1 MSFSTNLLGRI
12 ACAATIALTVCT
24 LVCGQDQRQD
34 DQTDVIRINTELVQT
49 GVMVFDKRGR
59 FVDGL
64 TPEQF
69 ELRVDGKPVQFSSFD
84 RVTAWTAE
92 EERQV
97 LASATGAAK
106 ADAARNVAP
115 GTSPRGR
122 TIIFF
127 IDDLHLSLDSLA
139 RTRGALNRFLD
150 REMTSLDQ
158 VAFTSASGQIGFLQQ
173 LTDNKAVLRAAL
185 ARIKPVPDVVRD
197 MDQPPMTEFL
207 AIKILNGDR
216 ESLDYYAEEY
226 LRRNRLRGIKRED
239 LYQTVKNR
247 ATQILFGLEDVT
259 TNSLNSLNNLLETV
273 ARIAGRKVVFFISDG
288 FYLDTKNS
296 MGAGNDRLRHVTD
309 RAARTGSVI
318 YTIDSRGLFAPI
330 ADATRDR
337 PFDPSGRLDRA
348 NVGEGVLSQEGLN
361 ALAGD
366 TGGRFLRNQNY
377 FDTWVA
383 RMLDET
389 SNYYLLAWRPPT
401 EEQKGGRFKRIEVS
415 IVGRP
420 DLTVRLPRGFMTEA
434 RTSAKSAKANAKL
447 SDTSTPDTPSV
458 RDILHNPHDP
468 HDPLPAANSPA
479 TALIAALGAPSARKG
494 LPTQLSVSFLDVPN
508 TGPVLTAATQLATD
522 VLSYGADG
530 KQTAAVDL
538 AGIILNDQGKQ
549 AGSFKTRLN
558 VNPSASAAAAQDSSV
573 IYTHKLPL
581 KPGIYQ
587 VRVAAR
593 DDQNGRVGSAAQW
606 IEIPDLASKHLTLS
620 SLLIGAQ
627 FVASGEKPA
636 TKNGEEQMQFSVDR
650 RFPRGSHLDFLT
662 IIYNAARGNNGAP
675 DLDAQVQISRNG
687 QAVITSPLRKVV
699 TDANAANTDL
709 TRIVYGADIGLQTL
723 PPGRYLL
730 QVNIFDLIAKA
741 NASRELSFEIE

>member
-1 MSFSTNLLGRI
+1 MLFSTNCSRRI
-12 ACAATIALTVCT
+12 ACATLLVLTTFV
-24 LVCGQDQRQD
+24 LVVCGQEPQD
-34 DQTDVIRINTELVQT
+34 EPADVIRINTELIQT

-64 TPEQF
+64 KPEQF
-69 ELRVDGKPVQFSSFD
+69 ELRVDGKLVQFSSFD

-97 LASATGAAK
+97 LAATASRPAK
-106 ADAARNVAP
+106 TGDAPRAP
-115 GTSPRGR
+115 LSTSPRGR

-127 IDDLHLSLDSLA
+127 VDDLHLSLDSLA
-139 RTRGALNRFLD
+139 RTRSALIHFLD
-150 REMTSLDQ
+150 REMSPLDQ

-185 ARIKPVPDVVRD
+185 ARIKPVPYVVRD
-197 MDQPPMTEFL
+197 NDQPPMTEFL

-226 LRRNRLRGIKRED
+226 LRRSPRPIRGMNKNAV
-239 LYQTVKNR
+239 YQNIKNR
-247 ATQILFGLEDVT
+247 ATQILLGLEDVT

-318 YTIDSRGLFAPI
+318 YTIDSRGLFSSMP
-330 ADATRDR
+330 DATGDR
-337 PFDPSGRLDRA
+337 PIDPTGRLDRA

-366 TGGRFLRNQNY
+366 SGGRFLKNQNY

-401 EEQKGGRFKRIEVS
+401 EEHKGGRFKRVEVS

-420 DLTVRLPRGFMTEA
+420 DLTVRLPRGFMSDA
-434 RTSAKSAKANAKL
+434 KTSPQAAAVKAKASDLAIPENPKNVAKGPEAGL
-447 SDTSTPDTPSV
+447 
-458 RDILHNPHDP
+458 L
-468 HDPLPAANSPA
+468 AAI
-479 TALIAALGAPSARKG
+479 TAPSARKG

-508 TGPVLTAATQLATD
+508 TGPVLTAATQLGTD
-522 VLSYGADG
+522 VLGYGADG
-530 KQTAAVDL
+530 KQMAAVDL
-538 AGIILNDQGKQ
+538 AGVILNDHGKQ
-549 AGSFKTRLN
+549 AGSFKTRVN
-558 VNPSASAAAAQDSSV
+558 VNPSAAAAASENSSV

-581 KPGIYQ
+581 KPGLYQ
-587 VRVAAR
+587 VRVAAQ
-593 DDQNGRVGSAAQW
+593 DDQSGRVGSAAQW
-606 IEIPDLASKHLTLS
+606 IEIPDLAAKRLTLS
-620 SLLIGAQ
+620 SLLMGVESIASRQQASAQ
-627 FVASGEKPA
+627 
-636 TKNGEEQMQFSVDR
+636 TGEEQIQFSVDHRFR
-650 RFPRGSHLDFLT
+650 RASHLNFLT
-662 IIYNAARGNNGAP
+662 IIYNAARSNNGAP
-675 DLDAQVQISRNG
+675 DLEAQLTISRDG

-699 TDANAANTDL
+699 TDANTDL
-709 TRIVYGADIGLQTL
+709 ARIVFGADIGLQTL

-730 QVNIFDLIAKA
+730 QVNISDRIAKT
-741 NASRELSFEIE
+741 NTSRELSFEID

>member
-1 MSFSTNLLGRI
+1 MSFSKNRLGHI
-12 ACAATIALTVCT
+12 ACAVLLGLTTFV
-24 LVCGQDQRQD
+24 LVTCGQERQD
-34 DQTDVIRINTELVQT
+34 EPADVIRVNTELIQT

-64 TPEQF
+64 KPEQF
-69 ELRVDGKPVQFSSFD
+69 ELRVDGKLVQFSSFD
-84 RVTAWTAE
+84 RVTAWSAE
-92 EERQV
+92 EEKQV
-97 LASATGAAK
+97 LAAA
-106 ADAARNVAP
+106 AP
-115 GTSPRGR
+115 GPAKTNDTARAPLSTSPRGR

-127 IDDLHLSLDSLA
+127 VDDLHLSLDSLT
-139 RTRGALNRFLD
+139 RTRAALIRFLD
-150 REMTSLDQ
+150 KEMTPLDQ

-185 ARIKPVPDVVRD
+185 ARIKPVPYVVTD
-197 MDQPPMTEFL
+197 LDQPPMTEFL

-226 LRRNRLRGIKRED
+226 LRRNRLRGVKRES

-247 ATQILFGLEDVT
+247 ATQIQVGLEDVT
-259 TNSLNSLNNLLETV
+259 ANSLNSLGNLLDTTG
-273 ARIAGRKVVFFISDG
+273 RIAGRKLIFFVSDG
-288 FYLDTKNS
+288 FYLDTKNGI
-296 MGAGNDRLRHVTD
+296 GAANDRLRRVTD

-318 YTIDSRGLFAPI
+318 YTIDARGLFAPI

-348 NVGEGVLSQEGLN
+348 NVGEGMQSQEGLN

-383 RMLDET
+383 RMLDE
-389 SNYYLLAWRPPT
+389 SSSYYLLAWRPPT

-420 DLTVRLPRGFMTEA
+420 DLTVRLPRGFMTDA
-434 RTSAKSAKANAKL
+434 KTSARAVEVKAKASDLAVPENPRALAKG
-447 SDTSTPDTPSV
+447 PE
-458 RDILHNPHDP
+458 
-468 HDPLPAANSPA
+468 AG
-479 TALIAALGAPSARKG
+479 LIAALSAPSARKG

-508 TGPVLTAATQLATD
+508 TGPVLTAATQLDTD
-522 VLSYGADG
+522 GLGYGADG
-530 KQTAAVDL
+530 KQMATVDL

-549 AGSFKTRLN
+549 AGSFSTRVN
-558 VNPSASAAAAQDSSV
+558 VNPSAAASAAQNSSL

-593 DDQNGRVGSAAQW
+593 DDQSGRAGSAAQW
-606 IEIPDLASKHLTLS
+606 IEIPDLATKRLTLS
-620 SLLIGAQ
+620 SLLIGGQ
-627 FVASGEKPA
+627 FIGSSQKQ
-636 TKNGEEQMQFSVDR
+636 NGEEQMQFSVDH
-650 RFPRGSHLDFLT
+650 RFRRGSHLNFLT
-662 IIYNAARGNNGAP
+662 MIYNAARVNNGAP
-675 DLDAQVQISRNG
+675 DLEAQLTISRNG
-687 QAVITSPLRKVV
+687 QAVITSPLRKVP
-699 TDANAANTDL
+699 TDVNTDL
-709 TRIVYGADIGLQTL
+709 VRIVYGADIGLQTL

-730 QVNIFDLIAKA
+730 QVNVSDRIAKK
-741 NASRELSFEIE
+741 NATQEISFEVE

>member
-1 MSFSTNLLGRI
+1 MSSSIARLSRI
-12 ACAATIALTVCT
+12 AFVVFLTLTVSV
-24 LVCGQDQRQD
+24 LIVCGQSERQD
-34 DQTDVIRINTELVQT
+34 DQDVVRINTELVQT
-49 GVMVFDKRGR
+49 GVMVFDKHGH

-64 TPEQF
+64 QPQQF

-97 LASATGAAK
+97 LAATTNAAK
-106 ADAARNVAP
+106 TGEAVTKAP
-115 GTSPRGR
+115 ASTSPRGR

-139 RTRGALNRFLD
+139 RTRGALNHFLD
-150 REMTSLDQ
+150 HEMTPLDQ

-173 LTDNKAVLRAAL
+173 ITDNKAVLRAAL
-185 ARIKPVPDVVRD
+185 ARVYPVPDVVRD

-226 LRRNRLRGIKRED
+226 LRRNRLRGIKREA
-239 LYQTVKNR
+239 LYETVKNR
-247 ATQILFGLEDVT
+247 ATQIQLGLEGVAAS
-259 TNSLNSLNNLLETV
+259 SLSSLENLLDTTG
-273 ARIAGRKVVFFISDG
+273 RIAGRKIIFFVSDG

-296 MGAGNDRLRHVTD
+296 TGAANDWLRRVID
-309 RAARTGSVI
+309 RATRGGSVI
-318 YTIDSRGLFAPI
+318 YTIDARGLFAPI

-420 DLTVRLPRGFMTEA
+420 DLTVRLPHGFLTEIK
-434 RTSAKSAKANAKL
+434 TSAKTAEVKPKL
-447 SDTSTPDTPSV
+447 PETAIPEIPKTSTNGPEG
-458 RDILHNPHDP
+458 
-468 HDPLPAANSPA
+468 
-479 TALIAALGAPSARKG
+479 ALIAALSAPSARKG
-494 LPTQLSVSFLDVPN
+494 LPTQLAVSFLDVPN
-508 TGPVLTAATQLATD
+508 TGLLLTAATQLATD
-522 VLSYGADG
+522 VLDYGADG

-538 AGIILNDQGKQ
+538 AGLVLNDHGKQ

-558 VNPSASAAAAQDSSV
+558 VNPSPVAAAKNPSV
-573 IYTHKLPL
+573 IYTHKLVL

-593 DDQNGRVGSAAQW
+593 DNKSGRVGSAAQW
-606 IEIPDLASKHLTLS
+606 IEIPDLATKRLTLS
-620 SLLIGAQ
+620 SLLIGVEPIGSSQTPA
-627 FVASGEKPA
+627 AAPSGV
-636 TKNGEEQMQFSVDR
+636 EQIQFSVDR
-650 RFPRGSHLDFLT
+650 RFRQGSHLNFLT
-662 IIYNAARGNNGAP
+662 IIYNAARGSNGMP
-675 DLDAQVQISRNG
+675 ELEAQILISHFG

-699 TDANAANTDL
+699 TDANTADTDL
-709 TRIVYGADIGLQTL
+709 ARIVYGANVGLQTL

-730 QVNIFDLIAKA
+730 QVNIFDRVAKS
-741 NASRELSFEIE
+741 NASREVSFEVE

>member
-1 MSFSTNLLGRI
+1 MPFSNNCPQRI
-12 ACAATIALTVCT
+12 AYATLLVLTTFVLVICA
-24 LVCGQDQRQD
+24 QERQD
-34 DQTDVIRINTELVQT
+34 EPADVVRINTELIQT
-49 GVMVFDKRGR
+49 GVMVFDKRGH

-64 TPEQF
+64 KPEQF
-69 ELRVDGKPVQFSSFD
+69 ELRVDGKLVQFSSFD

-97 LASATGAAK
+97 LAAAAPAPAK
-106 ADAARNVAP
+106 TDAAPRAP
-115 GTSPRGR
+115 LSTSARGR

-127 IDDLHLSLDSLA
+127 VDDLHLSFDSLR
-139 RTRGALNRFLD
+139 RTRAALIHVLD
-150 REMTSLDQ
+150 QEMTPLDQ

-185 ARIKPVPDVVRD
+185 ARIKPVPYVVRD
-197 MDQPPMTEFL
+197 NDQPPMTEYL
-207 AIKILNGDR
+207 AIKILNGDL

-226 LRRNRLRGIKRED
+226 LRRNPRPIRGMNKNAV
-239 LYQTVKNR
+239 YQVIKNR

-259 TNSLNSLNNLLETV
+259 TNSLNSLNNLMETL
-273 ARIAGRKVVFFISDG
+273 ARVAGRKVVFFISDG

-318 YTIDSRGLFAPI
+318 YTIDSRGLFASIP
-330 ADATRDR
+330 DATGDR
-337 PFDPSGRLDRA
+337 PIDPMGRLDRA

-366 TGGRFLRNQNY
+366 TGGRFLKNQNY

-420 DLTVRLPRGFMTEA
+420 DLTVRLPRGFM
-434 RTSAKSAKANAKL
+434 SDAKASARSIK
-447 SDTSTPDTPSV
+447 V
-458 RDILHNPHDP
+458 K
-468 HDPLPAANSPA
+468 A
-479 TALIAALGAPSARKG
+479 TASDLAIPENPKAVEKGPEAGLLAAIAAPSARKG
-494 LPTQLSVSFLDVPN
+494 LPTQLFVSFLDVPN
-508 TGPVLTAATQLATD
+508 TGPVLTAATQLATA
-522 VLSYGADG
+522 VLGYGADG
-530 KQTAAVDL
+530 KQSATVDL
-538 AGIILNDQGKQ
+538 AGLVLNDQGKQ
-549 AGSFKTRLN
+549 AGSFSTRVN
-558 VNPSASAAAAQDSSV
+558 VKPSAAAAASENSSV

-593 DDQNGRVGSAAQW
+593 DDQSGRAGSAAQW
-606 IEIPDLASKHLTLS
+606 IEIPDLAAKRLTLS
-620 SLLIGAQ
+620 SLLIGGQ
-627 FVASGEKPA
+627 FIGSSLKQ
-636 TKNGEEQMQFSVDR
+636 NGEEQMQFSVDH
-650 RFPRGSHLDFLT
+650 RFRRGSHLDLLT
-662 IIYNAARGNNGAP
+662 IIYNAASGTSGAP
-675 DLDAQVQISRNG
+675 DLAAQVTISRNG

-699 TDANAANTDL
+699 TDANTDL
-709 TRIVYGADIGLQTL
+709 ARIVYGTDIGLQTL
-723 PPGRYLL
+723 PPGRYVL
-730 QVNIFDLIAKA
+730 QVNIYDRVAKT
-741 NASRELSFEIE
+741 NTSREISFEVE

>member
-1 MSFSTNLLGRI
+1 MSFSTNCPRRI
-12 ACAATIALTVCT
+12 ASATLLVLTTFV
-24 LVCGQDQRQD
+24 LVICGQERQD
-34 DQTDVIRINTELVQT
+34 EPADVIRINTELIQT

-64 TPEQF
+64 KPEQF
-69 ELRVDGKPVQFSSFD
+69 ELRVDGKLVQFSSFD

-92 EERQV
+92 EERKV
-97 LASATGAAK
+97 LAATAAGQTK
-106 ADAARNVAP
+106 PGDAGRAP
-115 GTSPRGR
+115 LSTSSRGR

-139 RTRGALNRFLD
+139 RTRKALIRFLD
-150 REMTSLDQ
+150 QEMTPLDQ

-185 ARIKPVPDVVRD
+185 ARVNPVPDVVRD

-226 LRRNRLRGIKRED
+226 LRRNRLRGVKRES

-389 SNYYLLAWRPPT
+389 SNYYLLAWRPPS
-401 EEQKGGRFKRIEVS
+401 EEQKGGHFKRVEVS

-420 DLTVRLPRGFMTEA
+420 DLTVRLPRGFMSDA
-434 RTSAKSAKANAKL
+434 KTSAKGVEVKAKASDLAIPENPKPVAKG
-447 SDTSTPDTPSV
+447 TE
-458 RDILHNPHDP
+458 
-468 HDPLPAANSPA
+468 AG
-479 TALIAALGAPSARKG
+479 LIAALSAPSARKG

-508 TGPVLTAATQLATD
+508 TGPMLTAATQLATD
-522 VLSYGADG
+522 VLNYGADG
-530 KQTAAVDL
+530 KQMAAVDL
-538 AGIILNDQGKQ
+538 AGVVLNDQGKQ
-549 AGSFKTRLN
+549 AGSFKTRVN
-558 VNPSASAAAAQDSSV
+558 VNPSAAAAAAENPSV

-593 DDQNGRVGSAAQW
+593 DDKSGRVGSAAQW
-606 IEIPDLASKHLTLS
+606 IEIPDLASKRLTLS

-627 FVASGEKPA
+627 SVGSSEKQDA
-636 TKNGEEQMQFSVDR
+636 TQNGEVQFSVDR
-650 RFPRGSHLDFLT
+650 RFPRDSHLDFLT
-662 IIYNAARGNNGAP
+662 IIYNAARSNNGAT

-687 QAVITSPLRKVV
+687 QPLITSPLRKVV
-699 TDANAANTDL
+699 TDANTDL
-709 TRIVYGADIGLQTL
+709 VRIVFGADIGLQTL

-730 QVNIFDLIAKA
+730 QVNISDRIAKS